1 MSWSIKLFKISGIDI
16 KVHLTFVLILV
27 WAAYRWGV
35 STGKGLEGAL
45 FGVAV
50 TLLLFLC
57 VTLHEL
63 GHSFQAL
70 RFGVPVKDITLWPFG
85 GLAQIERMPE
95 KPSQELRIA
104 IAGPLVNLV
113 IGFGLLLLSQLFQ
126 LQGWLAIDQLF
137 QVLGDVSWQ
146 GLLAYLIMA
155 NFALA
160 IFNLIPAFP
169 MDGGRVL
176 RAVLAMRMDHA
187 KATRWAVG
195 IGQTLAWGLGLW
207 GFTSGSYTLIL
218 IAIFV
223 YLAAGQEGRTSEIKS
238 VLGDMKVGQAMSRQ
252 VQTLS
257 PADRLQRA
265 MDLTLQTMQADFPV
279 VENGRLT
286 GLLTEKEL
294 LAGLQQADPDQPVG
308 AFMRSD
314 FPVISTGAFLFDA
327 QEQMARTQ
335 MRALPVA
342 DNGQVV
348 GLLTAEDLNE
358 AYRMLSISPQL
369 ALKPA

>member
-1 MSWSIKLFKISGIDI
+1 MNWSIKLCKIKGIDI

-27 WAAYRWGV
+27 WAAYQWGV
-35 STGKGLEGAL
+35 NTGKGLEGAL
-45 FGVAV
+45 FGVVV

-70 RFGVPVKDITLWPFG
+70 RFGIPVKDITLWPFG
-85 GLAQIERMPE
+85 GLARIERMPE
-95 KPSQELRIA
+95 KPSQELLIA

-113 IGFGLLLLSQLFQ
+113 IGFGLLLVSQV
-126 LQGWLAIDQLF
+126 LQIRGWLAIDQLF

-160 IFNLIPAFP
+160 IFNLLPAFP

-176 RAVLAMRMDHA
+176 RALLAMRMDHA

-195 IGQTLAWGLGLW
+195 IGQTLAWALGLW
-207 GFTSGSYTLIL
+207 GFISGGYTLIL

-223 YLAAGQEGRTSEIKS
+223 YLAAGQEGKTSAIKN
-238 VLGDMKVGQAMSRQ
+238 VLGDLKVAQAMSRQ
-252 VQTLS
+252 VQTLT
-257 PADRLQRA
+257 PTEPLRRA
-265 MDLTLQTMQADFPV
+265 MELTLQTTQADFPV
-279 VENGRLT
+279 VENGRLV
-286 GLLTEKEL
+286 GFLTEKEL
-294 LAGLQQADPDQPVG
+294 LFGLQQAGLDQPVRV
-308 AFMRSD
+308 FMRSD
-314 FPVISTGAFLFDA
+314 FPMIATGAFLFDA
-327 QEQMARTQ
+327 QEQMVRAQ

-342 DNGQVV
+342 DNGQLL
-348 GLLTAEDLNE
+348 GLLTAQDLNE
-358 AYRMLSISPQL
+358 AYRMLSISPTL
-369 ALKPA
+369 ALKAV

>member
-1 MSWSIKLFKISGIDI
+1 MSWSIKLFKIRGIDI

-35 STGKGLEGAL
+35 STGKGMEGAL

-95 KPSQELRIA
+95 KPSQELLIA
-104 IAGPLVNLV
+104 IAGPLVNLL
-113 IGFGLLLLSQLFQ
+113 IGFGLLLLSQVLQ

-137 QVLGDVSWQ
+137 QLLGDVSWQ

-176 RAVLAMRMDHA
+176 RARVND
-187 KATRWAVG
+187 
-195 IGQTLAWGLGLW
+195 
-207 GFTSGSYTLIL
+207 
-218 IAIFV
+218 
-223 YLAAGQEGRTSEIKS
+223 
-238 VLGDMKVGQAMSRQ
+238 
-252 VQTLS
+252 LS
-257 PADRLQRA
+257 PCGALIEGALGAGVGGVGHHPEDPGSAGPPSMMPARRSHAARA
-265 MDLTLQTMQADFPV
+265 
-279 VENGRLT
+279 
-286 GLLTEKEL
+286 
-294 LAGLQQADPDQPVG
+294 
-308 AFMRSD
+308 RS
-314 FPVISTGAFLFDA
+314 PWSA
-327 QEQMARTQ
+327 
-335 MRALPVA
+335 
-342 DNGQVV
+342 
-348 GLLTAEDLNE
+348 
-358 AYRMLSISPQL
+358 SP
-369 ALKPA
+369 

>member
-1 MSWSIKLFKISGIDI
+1 MNWSIKLGKIKGIDI
-16 KVHLTFVLILV
+16 KVHLTFILILV
-27 WAAYRWGV
+27 WAAYQWGV

-45 FGVAV
+45 FGVVV

-70 RFGVPVKDITLWPFG
+70 RFGIPVKDITLWPFG

-95 KPSQELRIA
+95 KPRQELLIA

-113 IGFGLLLLSQLFQ
+113 IGFGLLLVSQVLQ
-126 LQGWLAIDQLF
+126 IQGWLAIDQLF

-160 IFNLIPAFP
+160 LFNLLPAFP

-176 RAVLAMRMDHA
+176 RALLAMRMDHA

-207 GFTSGSYTLIL
+207 GFTSGGYTLIL

-223 YLAAGQEGRTSEIKS
+223 YLAAGQEGKTSAIKN
-238 VLGDMKVGQAMSRQ
+238 VLGDLKVAPGADPHPGRAVAARHGTHLANHTSRLPGSGKR
-252 VQTLS
+252 TI
-257 PADRLQRA
+257 
-265 MDLTLQTMQADFPV
+265 
-279 VENGRLT
+279 GRLSDRKRSADWFA
-286 GLLTEKEL
+286 ESRPRS
-294 LAGLQQADPDQPVG
+294 AGAGVY
-308 AFMRSD
+308 
-314 FPVISTGAFLFDA
+314 A
-327 QEQMARTQ
+327 Q
-335 MRALPVA
+335 
-342 DNGQVV
+342 
-348 GLLTAEDLNE
+348 
-358 AYRMLSISPQL
+358 
-369 ALKPA
+369 